1 MRSADMTWRSTL
13 ALVLGAALAGC
24 ASVTEPLKAA
34 QQSIQQAITAPFS
47 GSSGSSGSQG
57 SANAAAAPVAAA
69 SAATAAIAP
78 AEPEVPVNANVLRA
92 YEDAKRALRSG
103 RVDEAE
109 RGFRALAQSNPELGG
124 PHANLGVILRN
135 SNKLPESVAALE
147 KAVKANPRQP
157 LYWNQLGVS
166 YRHNGQFAKARE
178 AYERAIALDPNYAAP
193 HLNLG
198 ILSDMYLGDG
208 AKALELYTRYLALS
222 PSGDTTVTKWIA
234 DLKNRKPAPITV
246 SSKKEKE

>member
-1 MRSADMTWRSTL
+1 MRSADATSRSVMAL
-13 ALVLGAALAGC
+13 ALLAGLAGC
-24 ASVTEPLKAA
+24 ASVTEPLKSA
-34 QQSIQQAITAPFS
+34 QQSITQAITAPFS
-47 GSSGSSGSQG
+47 GASGSP
-57 SANAAAAPVAAA
+57 APAAAAPVAGA
-69 SAATAAIAP
+69 SAPTAAIAQAP
-78 AEPEVPVNANVLRA
+78 EPEVPVNAGVQRA
-92 YEDAKRALRSG
+92 YEDAKRALRAG

-109 RGFRALAQSNPELGG
+109 RGFRALTQSNPELGG

-147 KAVKANPRQP
+147 KAVKANPRQA

-178 AYERAIALDPNYAAP
+178 AYEKAIALDPNYAAP

-208 AKALELYTRYLALS
+208 ARALELYSRYLALS
-222 PSGDTTVTKWIA
+222 PSGDAAVTKWIA
-234 DLKNRKPAPITV
+234 DLKNRKPAPIQV
-246 SSKKEKE
+246 SGKKEKE